1 MVDSLGRQRL
11 GNFALLYF
19 TAACSAC
26 GIILCMNTEINDFA
40 LSSASR
46 TAIRE
51 AIKNIAVGPDRGR
64 DIPRDL
70 TALVMRGIL
79 SGDIDPIQ
87 TAVFLIALRMK
98 RESLDEFLGL
108 FDSLLGSVQP
118 VTAEVDDLLLLAD
131 PFDGYVRNNTMT
143 PFMPAV
149 LSACGHNVV
158 IHGVET
164 VGPKH
169 GVTAHKVYKAAGIE
183 TQLDVQSV
191 AVKVAAIGWGYVD
204 QSVYAPQLFALQDLR
219 DRIVKRTA
227 LTTLE
232 RLLIPIRGKRHTHL
246 VLGYVH
252 KAYPEIY
259 ARVAK
264 EAGYESVL
272 LLKGV
277 EGGLA
282 PALNKPLRRFFFA
295 GELPSD
301 IDAEKQLLESQ
312 PIFNCASAA
321 MAVKPTMDPVE
332 QCLET
337 GLGVLSGV
345 RSVARDSLC
354 LACAQILIDHDSD
367 LNLYQAVEKVQMCLD
382 NGSAKERFNATL

>member
-1 MVDSLGRQRL
+1 MNIKLDQSSLADDSQ
-11 GNFALLYF
+11 
-19 TAACSAC
+19 AA
-26 GIILCMNTEINDFA
+26 M
-40 LSSASR
+40 
-46 TAIRE
+46 RE
-51 AIKNIAVGPDRGR
+51 AIKDIAVGPDRGR
-64 DIPRDL
+64 DISRERAAL
-70 TALVMRGIL
+70 TMRGIL
-79 SGDIDPIQ
+79 NGDIDEIQ

-98 RESLDEFLGL
+98 RESIDEFLGL
-108 FDSLLGSVQP
+108 YDALTSSVQSA
-118 VTAEVDDLLLLAD
+118 TADVDDLLVLAD
-131 PFDGYVRNNTMT
+131 PFDGYVRNISIT

-149 LSACGHNVV
+149 LSACGHNAI

-183 TQLDVQSV
+183 TQLNAQNV
-191 AVKVAAIGWGYVD
+191 ADNVAGIGWGYVD
-204 QSVYAPQLFALQDLR
+204 QSCYAPSLFALQDLR

-232 RLLIPIRGKRHTHL
+232 RLLVPIRAKRNTHL

-252 KAYPEIY
+252 KAYPAIY
-259 ARVAK
+259 ATVAK
-264 EAGYESVL
+264 QAGYKSVL

-282 PALNKPLRRFFFA
+282 PALNKPLRKFFFD

-312 PIFNCASAA
+312 TIFNSPSAA
-321 MAVKPTMDPVE
+321 MSADLSGGDSASFGIE

-345 RSVARDSLC
+345 KSIARDSLC
-354 LACAQILIDHDSD
+354 LATAQILTDHESG
-367 LNLYQAVEKVQMCLD
+367 LSLHEAVKKVQACLD
-382 NGSAKERFNATL
+382 NGLAKERFNALVNKSNMA